1 MALKINR
8 KGTISAPTQPVAL
21 QPFGFPSPVT
31 SGRELGRISGP
42 LLADNLLRN
51 KENLA
56 FDSSVLY
63 LDVNN
68 NFVGFNTAT
77 PTRNLNIFGK
87 SLTTNLIIDHQADIA
102 HITFKTNKIQNSYNE
117 NIIIS
122 PNQSSNPTVYTNG
135 LGTTDH
141 LTFINNELNAKI
153 NTNIVFDPTGAT
165 NINSSAYVDGNLHS
179 TGDITFDGNINFG
192 NEASD
197 TINLAA
203 EISTSIL
210 PVLDGVYNLGGSLHL
225 RVPNDP
231 GFNTNTSLNYF
242 YATKASWEASS
253 GHIGFTITDVKFMPG
268 TTITNVQGPQNDLG
282 YDFYVIFTSTNQLVD
297 ISQNDYVDIDSKNWL
312 SFYSTNFN
320 TGSITSTNANL
331 TTLTAG
337 NIRFNANTISNIV
350 SGNDLNLITTGIGT
364 VRFNDF
370 LKISST
376 NVISHTDNTTFSFLN
391 NVVGMSGRATGYVK
405 FSGDTGIVIPT
416 GNTLQRPVGP
426 EIGTMRY
433 NSNLNYV
440 EVYANVENT
449 STVILAVTSA
459 DAIIGDS
466 ILYTITTSGMIVGDF
481 ASSTSV
487 PGAFAS
493 DTIILNI
500 NPNVSVSISKPLIAN
515 LPNGSNLSVQHKWI
529 PIIGTSPVLSE
540 TVVNEVMDIWALI
553 LG

>member
-8 KGTISAPTQPVAL
+8 KGTISAPSQAVSSQPL
-21 QPFGFPSPVT
+21 KFPSPVT

-77 PTRNLNIFGK
+77 PARNLNISGK
-87 SLTTNLIIDHQADIA
+87 SYTNNLIVDTQADLA
-102 HITFKTNKIQNSYNE
+102 HLTFKTNKIQNSFSE
-117 NIIIS
+117 NIIIQ
-122 PNQSSNPTVYTNG
+122 PNQSNNPTVYTNG

-141 LTFINNELNAKI
+141 LTFINNTLNAKI
-153 NTNIVFDPTGAT
+153 NTDIVFDPTGKT
-165 NINSSAYVDGNLHS
+165 RINTSTYVDGSVHA
-179 TGDITFDGNINFG
+179 TGNITFDGDINFG

-197 TINLAA
+197 TINLTAK
-203 EISTSIL
+203 IGTTIL
-210 PVLDGVYNLGGSLHL
+210 PVLDGVYNLGGGLHL

-231 GFNTNTSLNYF
+231 GFNTTPSLDYF

-253 GHIGFTITDVKFMPG
+253 GHIGFTITDIKFMPG

-297 ISQNDYVDIDSKNWL
+297 INQNDYVDIDSKNWL

-320 TGSITSTNANL
+320 TDIISGTNSNL

-337 NIRFNANTISNIV
+337 NIRFNASTISNIV
-350 SGNDLNLITTGIGT
+350 SDNNLNLTTTGIGT

-370 LKISST
+370 LKINPGSI
-376 NVISHTDNTTFSFLN
+376 ISHTDNTTFSFTN
-391 NVVGMSGRATGYVK
+391 DVVGMSGRATGYVK
-405 FSGDTGIVIPT
+405 FDGTNGVVIPS
-416 GNTLQRPVGP
+416 GNTLQRPVNS

-440 EVYANVENT
+440 EIFADVANTN
-449 STVILAVTSA
+449 TVILTVTSA
-459 DAIIGDS
+459 DAIIGDNTV
-466 ILYTITTSGMIVGDF
+466 YTTTTSGMIVGDF
-481 ASSTSV
+481 VSSTSV

-493 DTIILNI
+493 GTIILSI
-500 NPNVSVSISKPLIAN
+500 NPNISVTLNNQLINN

-529 PIIGTSPVLSE
+529 PIIGTSPVLS
-540 TVVNEVMDIWALI
+540 TVDVNTLMDIWTLI

>member
-8 KGTISAPTQPVAL
+8 KGTISAPTQSVAL
-21 QPFGFPSPVT
+21 QPLKFPSPIT
-31 SGRELGRISGP
+31 SGKELGRISGP

-56 FDSSVLY
+56 FESSVMY

-68 NFVGFNTAT
+68 NFVGFNTAA
-77 PTRNLNIFGK
+77 PARNLNISGK
-87 SLTTNLIIDHQADIA
+87 SLTTNLIVDAHAEIA
-102 HITFKTNKIQNSYNE
+102 HLTFNTNKIQNIFNE
-117 NIIIS
+117 NIIIQ
-122 PNQSSNPTVYTNG
+122 PNQSSNPTVRTNG

-153 NTNIVFDPTGAT
+153 DTNIIFDPTGKT
-165 NINSSAYVDGNLHS
+165 NINASTYVDGNVHA
-179 TGDITFDGNINFG
+179 TGSITFDGNITFG

-203 EISTSIL
+203 EIRTSIL

-231 GFNTNTSLNYF
+231 GFNTTTSLNYF

-253 GHIGFTITDVKFMPG
+253 GQIGYTITDVKFAPE
-268 TTITNVQGPQNDLG
+268 TTITDVQGPQNDLG
-282 YDFYVIFTSTNQLVD
+282 YDFYVIFTSTNQLVN
-297 ISQNDYVDIDSKNWL
+297 IGQNDYVDIDLKNWL

-320 TGSITSTNANL
+320 TGTITATNANL
-331 TTLTAG
+331 GTLTAG
-337 NIRFNANTISNIV
+337 NVRVNALTISNIV
-350 SGNDLNLITTGIGT
+350 SDNDLNLTTTGIGT

-370 LKISST
+370 LKIDT
-376 NVISHTDNTTFSFLN
+376 NNIISHTDNTTFSFIN

-405 FSGDTGIVIPT
+405 FSGDTGVVIPS
-416 GNTLQRPVGP
+416 GDTLQRPVGP
-426 EIGTMRY
+426 EIGTVRY
-433 NSNLNYV
+433 NSTLNYV
-440 EVYANVENT
+440 EVYANVSNT
-449 STVILAVTSA
+449 STVIIAITSA
-459 DAIIGDS
+459 DASIGDDT
-466 ILYTITTSGMIVGDF
+466 IYTTTTGGMIVGDF

-487 PGAFAS
+487 PGAIDS
-493 DTIILNI
+493 GTIILSI
-500 NPNVSVSISKPLIAN
+500 NPNVSITLSNPLVDN
-515 LPNGSNLSVQHKWI
+515 LPTGSNLSVQHKWI

-540 TVVNEVMDIWALI
+540 ADVTDTMDIWSLI